1 MDNQLPANPNLDNTA
16 DLVPQPTPEEILD
29 QSLAERQI
37 QEQEFLQR
45 QAAAEQAIRAQQE
58 DPGQLQSL
66 STDQMAG
73 VAPVEPRIPIDGKA
87 AQWQTFSEAQDAG
100 PEALEA
106 WYLEN
111 TGRTKDEYAQMIAEN
126 NDFSGLLKAGEIGG
140 KLALG
145 AGLGVVD
152 TVVDAMALPGVDR
165 GGLGAEFNKWWDKQ
179 TKFENPAYQAARQIL
194 GAIIPI
200 AAGSK
205 VATSAI
211 SATKMPR
218 VQKALSILGAEIG
231 IDAAYIGVS
240 DQGKDDNLFRQ
251 MDDAF
256 PWLEISDDLK
266 TLDDDS
272 TAVRRIKNV
281 YASTPLAIV
290 GNVLGSTLALKNKV
304 PSFGWF
310 KPKDE
315 QAVAAKKA
323 LQQTNNDPETLVKL
337 AQIDEAIASKALTKA
352 EVKELENTKTIL
364 KDQLENKGFS
374 DVTSEPLESGVS
386 KELDLDQI
394 EMDEA
399 AIRKL
404 EADPFTVR
412 YDPVI
417 TPALA
422 KPGTVGR
429 SGVKPGAAIRNAGD
443 FTAINK
449 GVTNGD
455 PAPMVSEGVLSKFLK
470 AGGRSR
476 NAVLGLMEAARD
488 AGDYDVVVDKFRFTK
503 SQMDEDAF
511 KWYTQIIGAND
522 VDELRR
528 SFTRDVKNIKGG
540 SVEYL
545 SEDATLGAAFAMRD
559 LTDRYLGRPIAA
571 QSARVMG
578 TLGAEVRTLSESAQ
592 MFEGIVD
599 ENVVA
604 EKVIDKLTMLT
615 EEFALSKYVAGWQL
629 QNKNFFQKVM
639 GAADADNLV
648 QMTIG
653 EFDVASSKAH
663 QQAMNLRQML
673 TELKDT
679 DPQLMKPLMDA
690 FVLSNGNVDTI
701 DKLTKWAFD
710 NINPANYLI
719 NKDGMNLF
727 SKSLTSIVLNN
738 VLSGLSAGRAIIA
751 NSVALVQKPINSFLG
766 TGLTAAFTKDAD
778 EMRRFSYIHSG
789 IVETNRRALNNAWQT
804 LKAVNADP
812 TANIDLIRKDLRLFD
827 NKTWDTVDDVAE
839 NVWKEQNQG
848 AYAMYTWAKIN
859 KHVAEWPAMRWGT
872 TAMSG
877 ADGYVNSSMAS
888 MVARIRAYD
897 NLSQQGIEPTA
908 KALRAAEKEVY
919 ATMFDETGRMTDW
932 AASQMSGE
940 IALNLDNEAANF
952 ISSQIEKTPLLR
964 HLIMF
969 PRTGLNA
976 LQVAGSYTVLAGETA
991 AALALRKQ
999 GLSRYAKVLTA
1010 KTKDEVGEALA
1021 MHGLKNI
1028 DDDPNAMAIFE
1039 YLKREYRGRLAFSAT
1054 LVAALGSYAMAGNI
1068 RGNGAVNPQE
1078 RKLHRDSLGW
1088 RPKEVKLG
1096 GKWVSFAGLDTIEPI
1111 LTLMG
1116 DYAFHAR
1123 DISPEK
1129 SGEMLDQLMWTI
1141 SATFLDKTY
1150 LKGLEPLIKIA
1161 NGDETA
1167 LNKFISNT
1175 ARGYIPAAGGLGVAA
1190 NAVSSSQKDIYNDFI
1205 GYLMNRIPFANTT
1218 LPEQIDFWTGKP
1230 LNDIDNPILRALNAI
1245 SPIKVSDDQ
1254 EPWRKWLF
1262 ESGWDGHSMI
1272 RRDSTGKHEYTPEQ
1286 REIIYRF
1293 MAEDNLA
1300 AEIASE
1306 RFMGNQG
1313 FNDIL
1318 GKVRDLK
1325 KNKQQI
1331 TDRDGNPIEY
1341 RVQLTPVHRA
1351 IDNLIR
1357 ESKKRAEARLLADAR
1372 YADLAAGIYTQQAVD
1387 EAMKA
1392 GDIEGAFDIGQQ
1404 RKQQLTK
1411 QQKIQQFSQY
1421 R

>member
-1 MDNQLPANPNLDNTA
+1 VDNQLPADPYSQEE
-16 DLVPQPTPEEILD
+16 DLIPQQSSEEILD
-29 QSLAERQI
+29 QSIREALVEQQEIERRQ
-37 QEQEFLQR
+37 QA
-45 QAAAEQAIRAQQE
+45 QAAQEEEIRAANP
-58 DPGQLQSL
+58 DQLQSI

-73 VAPVEPRIPIDGKA
+73 VAPVDEKA
-87 AQWQTFSEAQDAG
+87 ANWQSFEEAKNAG
-100 PEALEA
+100 PEELDA
-106 WYLEN
+106 WYVQN
-111 TGRTKDEYAQMIAEN
+111 YGRTKEEYMQMVSEN
-126 NDFSGLLKAGEIGG
+126 NDFSGLMKAGEVAGT
-140 KLALG
+140 LALAG
-145 AGLGVVD
+145 GLGVVD

-165 GGLGAEFNKWWDKQ
+165 GGLGAEFNKWWDKN
-179 TKFENPAYQAARQIL
+179 TAFKNPAYQAARDIL
-194 GAIIPI
+194 GAIIPV
-200 AAGSK
+200 AGLSG
-205 VATSAI
+205 A
-211 SATKMPR
+211 ATKTINAAKAPR
-218 VQKALSILGAEIG
+218 LYKALGIFGADVG
-231 IDAAYIGVS
+231 IDAAFMGIS
-240 DQGKDDNLFRQ
+240 DQGKEDNLFRTL
-251 MDDAF
+251 DDAF

-272 TAVRRIKNV
+272 TAVRRIKNI
-281 YASTPLAIV
+281 YASTPFAVV
-290 GNVLGSTLALKNKV
+290 GNVLGSTLALRNKI

-315 QAVAAKKA
+315 QAVAVKKA
-323 LQQTNNDPETLVKL
+323 LQQTNNDPETLIKL
-337 AQIDEAIASKALTKA
+337 AEIDEAIASKSLTKV
-352 EVKELENTKTIL
+352 EVKELEDARKIL
-364 KDQLENKGFS
+364 QEQLETKGFS
-374 DVTSEPLESGVS
+374 DVTSEPLESGVTR
-386 KELDLDQI
+386 EMELDQI

-429 SGVKPGAAIRNAGD
+429 PGIKPGAAIRNAGD

-449 GVTNGD
+449 GVVSGD
-455 PAPMVSEGVLSKFLK
+455 PAPMVSEGMLSKFLK

-522 VDELRR
+522 VDDLRR
-528 SFTRDVKNIKGG
+528 SFTRDVKSIKGG

-545 SEDATLGAAFAMRD
+545 SEDAALGAAFAMRD
-559 LTDRYLGRPIAA
+559 LTDRYLGRPVAA

-604 EKVIDKLTMLT
+604 EKVIDKLSMLT

-629 QNKNFFQKVM
+629 QNQNFMPNWLGGKTGDDV
-639 GAADADNLV
+639 V
-648 QMTIG
+648 EMTLA
-653 EFDVASSKAH
+653 EFDEASSKAH

-679 DPQLMKPLMDA
+679 DPQMMKPLMDA

-701 DKLTKWAFD
+701 DKLTKWAYS
-710 NINPANYLI
+710 NIDPTNFIA
-719 NKDGMNLF
+719 NKDGMNLWT
-727 SKSLTSIVLNN
+727 KSLTSIVLNN
-738 VLSGLSAGRAIIA
+738 VLSGLSAARALVA
-751 NSVALVQKPINSFLG
+751 NSAALVQKPINSFLG
-766 TGLTAAFTKDAD
+766 TGVTSFFTKDAD
-778 EMRRFSYIHSG
+778 EMRRFSYINSG

-827 NKTWDTVDDVAE
+827 SKTWDTVDDVAE
-839 NVWKEQNQG
+839 KVWKEKNKG
-848 AYAMYTWAKIN
+848 AYAMYTWAKLN

-872 TAMSG
+872 TAMAG
-877 ADGYVNSSMAS
+877 ADGYVNTSMAS

-897 NLSQQGIEPTA
+897 NLAQQGIEPTA

-919 ATMFDETGRMTDW
+919 ATMFDESGRMTDW
-932 AASQMSGE
+932 AASHMSGE

-952 ISSQIEKTPLLR
+952 ISGAIEHFPILR

-976 LQVAGSYTVLAGETA
+976 LQVAGSYTLLAGETA
-991 AALALRKQ
+991 FAVALRKQ
-999 GLSRYAKVLTA
+999 GVSRYAKVLTA
-1010 KTKDEVGEALA
+1010 KSKEEIAEALG
-1021 MHGLKNI
+1021 MHGLKNM
-1028 DDDPNAMAIFE
+1028 DQDPNAMAIFE
-1039 YLKREYRGRLAFSAT
+1039 YLKREYRGRLAFSSL
-1054 LVAALGSYAMAGNI
+1054 LVASLGAYAMAGNI
-1068 RGNGAVNPQE
+1068 RGNGAVNPNE

-1088 RPKEVKLG
+1088 RPKEIKIA

-1129 SGEMLDQLMWTI
+1129 SGEMMDQLTWTI
-1141 SATFLDKTY
+1141 AATFLDKTY
-1150 LKGLEPLIKIA
+1150 LKGLEPLIKIV

-1167 LNKFISNT
+1167 LNRFVANT
-1175 ARGYIPAAGGLGVAA
+1175 ARGYIPAAGAMGVLA
-1190 NAVSSSQKDIYNDFI
+1190 NAISSSQKDIYNDFM
-1205 GYLMNRIPFANTT
+1205 GYIKNRLPGFNAT

-1230 LNDIDNPILRALNAI
+1230 LNDIDNPILRALNAL
-1245 SPIKVSDDQ
+1245 SPIKISDDQ
-1254 EPWRKWLF
+1254 EDWRKWLF
-1262 ESGWDGHSMI
+1262 ESGWDGHAMI

-1306 RFMGNQG
+1306 RFMGNRA

-1325 KNKQQI
+1325 KNKEQV
-1331 TDRDGNPIEY
+1331 TDKDGNPIEY
-1341 RVQLTPVHRA
+1341 NVQLTPVHKA
-1351 IDNLIR
+1351 INNLIR

-1387 EAMKA
+1387 AAMSE
-1392 GDIEGAFDIGQQ
+1392 GDIEGAFGITQQ
-1404 RKQQLTK
+1404 RKQQLSK
-1411 QQKIQQFSQY
+1411 QQQIKQFSQY